1 MIMEELKM
9 YIYMSINHF
18 DMSFTYSKPLTAP
31 SYIKKNTHEIYFT
44 MSVKF

>member
-1 MIMEELKM
+1 MSGASIGLRM
-9 YIYMSINHF
+9 YFNHF

-44 MSVKF
+44 MSARF